1 MTGPNIELRILWG
14 AFLEAALREIRPHIK
29 LEEQMKTDVATW
41 FHAAQGA
48 IAKCR
53 NMPKCEPVPNELFSC
68 WAYFAGER
76 IAKLEEYTM
85 PRHADALRYYA
96 FDKKNMDFDKAMA
109 LSDSK
114 LAAMFG
120 DRLNCV
126 WKDAPILKTVNS

>member
-1 MTGPNIELRILWG
+1 
-14 AFLEAALREIRPHIK
+14 
-29 LEEQMKTDVATW
+29 
-41 FHAAQGA
+41 
-48 IAKCR
+48 
-53 NMPKCEPVPNELFSC
+53 MPECEPVPSELFSC

-85 PRHADALRYYA
+85 HRHADALRYYA

-120 DRLNCV
+120 DLLNCV
-126 WKDAPILKTVNS
+126 WKDAPSLQTVNS